1 MTSLQNERD
10 HREPQKA
17 SRVDREDKRDARAF
31 RSAREQPKT
40 PTTMKHLLTAIAC
53 FFALSMSAQAPNPDW
68 NPDFNADEIIGATDL
83 LGLLSAFGNE
93 FFASDN
99 PVVVTLAPEM
109 VILSN
114 IGGHYQIT
122 NEDILI
128 VRWENFAETNISNLS
143 IELPQAVAGEG
154 LPNRTIQV
162 CSRRHYWNEP
172 ANPLSMDVWTANW
185 YYDEELGD
193 NQLEMDVFHSFYM
206 GQNSCKKF
214 TRIDEGWFPID

>member
-1 MTSLQNERD
+1 
-10 HREPQKA
+10 
-17 SRVDREDKRDARAF
+17 
-31 RSAREQPKT
+31 
-40 PTTMKHLLTAIAC
+40 MKHLLTAIAC

-109 VILSN
+109 VFLWGTGT
-114 IGGHYQIT
+114 GGQYEIT

-128 VRWENFAETNISNLS
+128 VPWKNFAETNISNLT
-143 IELPQAVAGEG
+143 ITLPAALAGEG

-172 ANPLSMDVWTANW
+172 AGPLNMEVFTSNF
-185 YYDEELGD
+185 YYDEETGY
-193 NQLEMDVFHSFYM
+193 NELEMDVSHQFDM
-206 GQNSCKKF
+206 GQNNCKKF
-214 TRIDEGWFPID
+214 TRIEEGWFLID